1 MADKLDSQRMRG
13 FGNAQTND
21 CDSRAA
27 FAMKRLKKFKDKKSF
42 FCTNT
47 IYLYS
52 VCSAVLK
59 PGSFKKIFETQSDEN
74 CLADSVLL
82 QFK

>member
-27 FAMKRLKKFKDKKSF
+27 FAMKRLKKLKDKKV

-47 IYLYS
+47 IY
-52 VCSAVLK
+52 
-59 PGSFKKIFETQSDEN
+59 FQEN
-74 CLADSVLL
+74 I
-82 QFK
+82 